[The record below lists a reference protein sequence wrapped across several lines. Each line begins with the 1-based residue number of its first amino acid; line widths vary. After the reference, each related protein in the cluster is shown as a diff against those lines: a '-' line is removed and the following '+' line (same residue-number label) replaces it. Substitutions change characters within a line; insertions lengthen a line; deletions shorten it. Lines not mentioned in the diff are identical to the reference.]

1 MPYKTASASL
11 VIVTQ
16 HLYDWKSK
24 SNPVRRQTALL
35 VIGLLLISIGPFI
48 LTTTCSDVGYT
59 GEPPGGFEL
68 LGFTGLTV
76 TYSPD
81 GGVNTCTAGLGPI
94 YLLIGT
100 ICVVLG
106 LRR

>member
-1 MPYKTASASL
+1 MRRRTAQL
-11 VIVTQ
+11 G
-16 HLYDWKSK
+16 
-24 SNPVRRQTALL
+24 
-35 VIGLLLISIGPFI
+35 IGLLLISISPFL
-48 LTTTCSDVGYT
+48 LTTTCSDVGYA

-81 GGVNTCTAGLGPI
+81 GGVNTSTAGLGPI
-94 YLLIGT
+94 YLPLGI
-100 ICVVLG
+100 ICVVLW

>member
-1 MPYKTASASL
+1 M
-11 VIVTQ
+11 
-16 HLYDWKSK
+16 
-24 SNPVRRQTALL
+24 RQRTALL
-35 VIGLLLISIGPFI
+35 VIGLLLVSISPFL

-59 GEPPGGFEL
+59 GEPSGGFEL
-68 LGFTGLTV
+68 IGFTGLTV

-94 YLLIGT
+94 YLPLGI

>member
-1 MPYKTASASL
+1 M
-11 VIVTQ
+11 V
-16 HLYDWKSK
+16 
-24 SNPVRRQTALL
+24 VRRRTVLL
-35 VIGLLLISIGPFI
+35 GIGLLLITISPF
-48 LTTTCSDVGYT
+48 LFMTTCSDVGYT
-59 GEPPGGFEL
+59 GEPSGGFEL

-81 GGVNTCTAGLGPI
+81 GGVNTCTVGLGPI
-94 YLLIGT
+94 YLPLGI